1 MPAEIPLDRRVPH
14 VRFYEG
20 DQLVARNTADR
31 GAHADCDD
39 GCPNWE
45 EMPARCVADD

>member
-45 EMPARCVADD
+45 EMPDRCVADD